1 MSGGAAV
8 CLSSFIMLRGI
19 MIKKLSILCLS
30 ILFCGNVAWAADS
43 AGNRGDSIIMLGM
56 APVGIHLA
64 TLVAPP
70 VRVAV
75 LLGDLTVGFDSG
87 SADNSQS
94 SGTAKSTAT
103 YTNQGLNARYFFGNS
118 FNASLGYHMRNY
130 SSVITAQTSTRSSTY
145 SGGSWTTSTTTSSE
159 TFTLDAKT
167 SVATLGIGNHWLLDW
182 GLWIGGDWVLA
193 SGALSQSSEATS
205 TNTSGT
211 VSAEDSAKYKKDA
224 EAIGTWINDI
234 SASSGFAVLTIGFAF

>member
-1 MSGGAAV
+1 
-8 CLSSFIMLRGI
+8 
-19 MIKKLSILCLS
+19 MIRKLSILCLS
-30 ILFCGNVAWAADS
+30 ILFCASVAWAADS

-87 SADNSQS
+87 SASSSQT
-94 SGTAKSTAT
+94 SGTAKSIAT
-103 YTNQGLNARYFFGNS
+103 YTNQGLNVRYFFGNS

-130 SSVITAQTSTRSSTY
+130 SAEATATSSTSTY
-145 SGGSWTTSTTTSSE
+145 SGGSWTTTTASE

-167 SVATLGIGNHWLLDW
+167 TVATLGIGNHWLMDW
-182 GLWIGGDWVLA
+182 GLWIGVDWLLA
-193 SGALSQSSEATS
+193 SNALSQTSEATLTS
-205 TNTSGT
+205 SSGT
-211 VSAEDSAKYKKDA
+211 VSASESASFKKDA
-224 EAIGTWINDI
+224 EKLGDLINAV

>member
-1 MSGGAAV
+1 
-8 CLSSFIMLRGI
+8 
-19 MIKKLSILCLS
+19 
-30 ILFCGNVAWAADS
+30 
-43 AGNRGDSIIMLGM
+43 MLGM

-87 SADNSQS
+87 SADNTQS

-103 YTNQGLNARYFFGNS
+103 YTNQGLNVRYFFGNS

-130 SSVITAQTSTRSSTY
+130 SAEATSTSSSSTY
-145 SGGSWTTSTTTSSE
+145 SGGSWTTTTASE

-167 SVATLGIGNHWLLDW
+167 TVATLGIGNHWLMDW
-182 GLWIGGDWVLA
+182 GLWIGVDWLLA
-193 SGALSQSSEATS
+193 SNALSQTSEATLTSS
-205 TNTSGT
+205 TGT
-211 VSAEDSAKYKKDA
+211 VTAAESAKFKKDA
-224 EAIGTWINDI
+224 EKLGDLINAV

>member
-1 MSGGAAV
+1 M
-8 CLSSFIMLRGI
+8 IRGI
-19 MIKKLSILCLS
+19 MIRKLSILCLS
-30 ILFCGNVAWAADS
+30 ILFCASVAWAADS

-87 SADNSQS
+87 SASSSQT
-94 SGTAKSTAT
+94 SGTAKSIAT
-103 YTNQGLNARYFFGNS
+103 YTNQGLNVRYFFGNS

-130 SSVITAQTSTRSSTY
+130 SAEATATSSTSTY
-145 SGGSWTTSTTTSSE
+145 SGGSWTTTTASE

-167 SVATLGIGNHWLLDW
+167 TVATLGIGNHWLMDW
-182 GLWIGGDWVLA
+182 GLWIGVDWLLA
-193 SGALSQSSEATS
+193 SNALSQTSEATLTSS
-205 TNTSGT
+205 TGT
-211 VSAEDSAKYKKDA
+211 VTAAESAKFKKDA
-224 EAIGTWINDI
+224 EKLGDLINAV
-234 SASSGFAVLTIGFAF
+234 SASSGFAVLTIGLAF

>member
-1 MSGGAAV
+1 
-8 CLSSFIMLRGI
+8 
-19 MIKKLSILCLS
+19 MIRKLSILCLS
-30 ILFCGNVAWAADS
+30 ILFCASVAWAADS

-103 YTNQGLNARYFFGNS
+103 YTNQGLNVRYFFGNS
-118 FNASLGYHMRNY
+118 FNASLGYHMRNF
-130 SSVITAQTSTRSSTY
+130 
-145 SGGSWTTSTTTSSE
+145 SGISTTTSFSLSNRGVTYDTE
-159 TFTLDAKT
+159 TFTMDAKT
-167 SVATLGIGNHWLLDW
+167 SVATLGIGNHWLMDW
-182 GLWIGGDWVLA
+182 GLWIGVDWLLA
-193 SGALSQSSEATS
+193 SNALSQTSEATLTSS
-205 TNTSGT
+205 TGT
-211 VSAEDSAKYKKDA
+211 VTAAESAQFKKDA
-224 EAIGTWINDI
+224 EKLGDLINAI

>member
-1 MSGGAAV
+1 
-8 CLSSFIMLRGI
+8 
-19 MIKKLSILCLS
+19 
-30 ILFCGNVAWAADS
+30 
-43 AGNRGDSIIMLGM
+43 MLGM

-103 YTNQGLNARYFFGNS
+103 YTNQGLNVRYFFGNS

-130 SSVITAQTSTRSSTY
+130 SAEATATS
-145 SGGSWTTSTTTSSE
+145 TTSTFDSDTWAWTSTTSSE

-167 SVATLGIGNHWLLDW
+167 TVATLGIGNHWLMDW
-182 GLWIGGDWVLA
+182 GLWIGVDWLLA
-193 SGALSQSSEATS
+193 SNALSQTSEATLTSS
-205 TNTSGT
+205 TGT
-211 VSAEDSAKYKKDA
+211 VTAEESAKFKKDA
-224 EAIGTWINDI
+224 EKLGDLINAV
-234 SASSGFAVLTIGFAF
+234 SASSGFAVLTIGLAF

>member
-1 MSGGAAV
+1 
-8 CLSSFIMLRGI
+8 
-19 MIKKLSILCLS
+19 MIRKLSILCLS
-30 ILFCGNVAWAADS
+30 ILFCASVAWAADS

-87 SADNSQS
+87 SASSSQT
-94 SGTAKSTAT
+94 SGTAKSIAT
-103 YTNQGLNARYFFGNS
+103 YTNQGLNVRYFFGNS

-130 SSVITAQTSTRSSTY
+130 SAEATATSSTSTY
-145 SGGSWTTSTTTSSE
+145 SGGSWTTTTASE

-167 SVATLGIGNHWLLDW
+167 TVATLGIGNHWLLDW

-193 SGALSQSSEATS
+193 SSGLGQTKEVTS
-205 TNTSGT
+205 TGT
-211 VSAEDSAKYKKDA
+211 TGSPSATQRASFKKNA
-224 EAIGTWINDI
+224 EGAADEMNDW
-234 SASSGFAVLTIGFAF
+234 SASSGFAQFTIGFAF

>member
-1 MSGGAAV
+1 
-8 CLSSFIMLRGI
+8 
-19 MIKKLSILCLS
+19 MIRKLSILCLS
-30 ILFCGNVAWAADS
+30 ILFCASVAWAADS

-87 SADNSQS
+87 SASSSQT
-94 SGTAKSTAT
+94 SGTAKSIAT
-103 YTNQGLNARYFFGNS
+103 YTNQGLNVRYFFGNS

-130 SSVITAQTSTRSSTY
+130 SAEATSTSSTSTWSSS
-145 SGGSWTTSTTTSSE
+145 SGWTTTTASE

-167 SVATLGIGNHWLLDW
+167 TVATLGIGNHWLMDW
-182 GLWIGGDWVLA
+182 GLWIGVDWLLA
-193 SGALSQSSEATS
+193 SNALSQTSEATLTSS
-205 TNTSGT
+205 TGT
-211 VSAEDSAKYKKDA
+211 VTAAESAKFKKDA
-224 EAIGTWINDI
+224 EKLGDLINAV

>member
-1 MSGGAAV
+1 
-8 CLSSFIMLRGI
+8 

-30 ILFCGNVAWAADS
+30 ILFCGSVAWAADS

-64 TLVAPP
+64 TLAAPP

-75 LLGDLTVGFDSG
+75 LLGDITVGIDVGSG
-87 SADNSQS
+87 SSSLS

-118 FNASLGYHMRNY
+118 FNASLGYHMRNWTIE
-130 SSVITAQTSTRSSTY
+130 STSTVSTWTWGTGWSTASETY
-145 SGGSWTTSTTTSSE
+145 S
-159 TFTLDAKT
+159 LDAKST
-167 SVATLGIGNHWLLDW
+167 VATIGIGNHWLLDW

-193 SGALSQSSEATS
+193 STALSQTSEATLTSS
-205 TNTSGT
+205 TGT
-211 VSAEDSAKYKKDA
+211 VSAANSATFKKDNENVGDLFNA
-224 EAIGTWINDI
+224 I

>member
-1 MSGGAAV
+1 M
-8 CLSSFIMLRGI
+8 
-19 MIKKLSILCLS
+19 S
-30 ILFCGNVAWAADS
+30 ILFCASVAWAADS

-103 YTNQGLNARYFFGNS
+103 YTNQGLNVRYFFGNS

-130 SSVITAQTSTRSSTY
+130 SAEATATSTSSTY
-145 SGGSWTTSTTTSSE
+145 SGGSWTTTTASE

-167 SVATLGIGNHWLLDW
+167 TVATLGIGNHWLMDW
-182 GLWIGGDWVLA
+182 GLWIGVDWLLA
-193 SGALSQSSEATS
+193 SNALSQTSEATLTSS
-205 TNTSGT
+205 TGT
-211 VSAEDSAKYKKDA
+211 VTAAESAKFKKDA
-224 EAIGTWINDI
+224 EKLGDLINAV

>member
-1 MSGGAAV
+1 
-8 CLSSFIMLRGI
+8 

-75 LLGDLTVGFDSG
+75 LLGDITVGIDVG
-87 SADNSQS
+87 SADSSQS
-94 SGTAKSTAT
+94 SGTAKSTAS

-130 SSVITAQTSTRSSTY
+130 SAEVTATSSTSTWT
-145 SGGSWTTSTTTSSE
+145 SGSGWTTTTATE

-193 SGALSQSSEATS
+193 SSAISESSEATS
-205 TNTSGT
+205 TNTTGT
-211 VSAEDSAKYKKDA
+211 ITATQSAQFKKDA
-224 EAIGTWINDI
+224 EALGDLINAV
-234 SASSGFAVLTIGFAF
+234 SGSSGFAVLTIGFAF

>member
-1 MSGGAAV
+1 
-8 CLSSFIMLRGI
+8 
-19 MIKKLSILCLS
+19 MIRKLSILCLS
-30 ILFCGNVAWAADS
+30 ILFCASVAWAADS

-87 SADNSQS
+87 SASSSQT
-94 SGTAKSTAT
+94 SGTAKSIAT
-103 YTNQGLNARYFFGNS
+103 YTNQGLNVRYFFGNS

-130 SSVITAQTSTRSSTY
+130 SAEATATSSTSTY
-145 SGGSWTTSTTTSSE
+145 SGGSWTTTTASE

-167 SVATLGIGNHWLLDW
+167 TVATLGIGNHWLMDW
-182 GLWIGGDWVLA
+182 GLWIGVDWLLA
-193 SGALSQSSEATS
+193 SNALSQTSEATLTSS
-205 TNTSGT
+205 TGT
-211 VSAEDSAKYKKDA
+211 VTAAESAKFKKDA
-224 EAIGTWINDI
+224 EKLGDLINAV

>member
-1 MSGGAAV
+1 
-8 CLSSFIMLRGI
+8 
-19 MIKKLSILCLS
+19 MIRKLSILCLS
-30 ILFCGNVAWAADS
+30 ILFCASVAWAADS

-103 YTNQGLNARYFFGNS
+103 YTNQGLNVRYFFGNS

-130 SSVITAQTSTRSSTY
+130 SAKATSKSRS
-145 SGGSWTTSTTTSSE
+145 GSAAE

-167 SVATLGIGNHWLLDW
+167 TVATLGIGNHWLMDW
-182 GLWIGGDWVLA
+182 GLWIGADWLLA
-193 SGALSQSSEATS
+193 SSALSQTSEATLTSS
-205 TNTSGT
+205 TGT
-211 VSAEDSAKYKKDA
+211 ITAAESAKFKKDA
-224 EAIGTWINDI
+224 EKLGDLINAV

>member
-1 MSGGAAV
+1 
-8 CLSSFIMLRGI
+8 
-19 MIKKLSILCLS
+19 MIRKLSILCLS
-30 ILFCGNVAWAADS
+30 ILFCASVAWAADS

-87 SADNSQS
+87 SASSSQT
-94 SGTAKSTAT
+94 SGTAKSIAT
-103 YTNQGLNARYFFGNS
+103 YTNQGLNVRYFFGNS
-118 FNASLGYHMRNY
+118 FNTSLGYHMRNY
-130 SSVITAQTSTRSSTY
+130 SAEATATSSTSTY
-145 SGGSWTTSTTTSSE
+145 SGGSWTTTTASE

-167 SVATLGIGNHWLLDW
+167 TVATLGIGNHWLMDW
-182 GLWIGGDWVLA
+182 GLWIGVDWLLA
-193 SGALSQSSEATS
+193 SNALSQTSEATLTSS
-205 TNTSGT
+205 TGT
-211 VSAEDSAKYKKDA
+211 VTAAESAKFKKDA
-224 EAIGTWINDI
+224 EKLGDLINAV